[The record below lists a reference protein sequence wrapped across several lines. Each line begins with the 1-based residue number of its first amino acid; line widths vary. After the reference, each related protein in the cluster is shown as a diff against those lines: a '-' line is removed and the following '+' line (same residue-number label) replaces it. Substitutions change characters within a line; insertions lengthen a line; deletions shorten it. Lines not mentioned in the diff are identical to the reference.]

1 MLGSPVLTVAGK
13 NKTIGSVTIPAST
26 EDPVEIFDGISM
38 PNGLI
43 AIILINGEQAIFLGT
58 DDEDVSC
65 PLPADT
71 GIYLQCDGS
80 GIYAV
85 SQDAETNLGYII
97 ISE

>member
-13 NKTIGSVTIPAST
+13 KKTIGSVTIPAST
-26 EDPVEIFDGISM
+26 EDPVEIFNGIDM
-38 PNGLI
+38 PPGLM

-71 GIYLQCDGS
+71 GIYLQCDGT

-85 SQDAETNLGYII
+85 SQDAETTLGYII